1 MITKCDNIY
10 IVYICYMYWYEMFYI
25 IKTAIKSWV
34 RRCLL
39 SIVLILYNIIDLFFR
54 FRDPHV
60 LLQIHIFWYRSIEYS
75 TVFLHHRFAFV
86 FSLGWISISIAL
98 FSVLDVS
105 DNLWTARRL
114 HTEKSVPNHCKH
126 QESGQLL
133 WCVYIVLC
141 FLEKI
146 YGFDINA
153 KSY

>member
-1 MITKCDNIY
+1 M
-10 IVYICYMYWYEMFYI
+10 
-25 IKTAIKSWV
+25 
-34 RRCLL
+34 
-39 SIVLILYNIIDLFFR
+39 
-54 FRDPHV
+54 
-60 LLQIHIFWYRSIEYS
+60 
-75 TVFLHHRFAFV
+75 HHRFAFV